1 MDNAPGI
8 QNLNQEKALFN
19 HGITLDLGRAKIPN
33 KNPVVDKSVR
43 EFKDKVIRFD
53 PFSFLVTEP
62 ILFTPSGLV
71 NFLQGKYCLAVTNL
85 LAKN

>member
-8 QNLNQEKALFN
+8 QNLNQEKPLCN
-19 HGITLDLGRAKIPN
+19 HGITLDLGRAKIPP

-43 EFKDKVIRFD
+43 EFKGKVLRFD
-53 PFSFLVTEP
+53 PFGFLVTEP
-62 ILFTPSGLV
+62 ILVTPSGLV
-71 NFLQGKYCLAVTNL
+71 NFLQGKYCLDAANL